1 MRRNLN
7 CRMKKNECARRRGQH
22 RVGEQ
27 NCDPSDKIMIS
38 RLGSEVKHSHLA
50 DCAALRDPFYGE
62 SRSCGLIE
70 GAFFGARLPLESR
83 AQPVRGGTTAP
94 KYVPARLLY

>member
-1 MRRNLN
+1 MRRKLN

-27 NCDPSDKIMIS
+27 NCDPPDKIMIS

-50 DCAALRDPFYGE
+50 DCAALRD
-62 SRSCGLIE
+62 RSMVKAAPACGLTE
-70 GAFFGARLPLESR
+70 GVFFGSRLRLESR
-83 AQPVRGGTTAP
+83 A
-94 KYVPARLLY
+94 